1 VLRSGDGNREE
12 AGLIPPN
19 TATKMAG
26 ITLQQRRRR
35 FGVGALLPAVV
46 IILAIL
52 AYPMAASLWLSLHHV
67 ELASGTVAE
76 SFIGL
81 ANYAALLDDDSFR
94 LAVTN
99 SAYFSVCEVALVVGL
114 GLGVALLLNH
124 PLGRSG
130 FFRVLL
136 IIPWAIAPV
145 ANAVLW
151 KWILNSNYGILNAIL
166 TELGLIDNYV
176 TWLGT
181 PGRALNMLL
190 LVDVWKSI
198 PFIALLLLAGLQKI
212 PAMLY
217 RAAWLDGANTW
228 QQFRFITLPSLRT
241 TLAIAIILQTLWS
254 FKLFD
259 LVYVLTRGGPA
270 DGTVL
275 LNYLA
280 YRETFNFLHIGSG
293 AAVAN
298 VVFFIS
304 LILAIAYIRM
314 LRPGGRKVPA

>member
-1 VLRSGDGNREE
+1 
-12 AGLIPPN
+12 
-19 TATKMAG
+19 MAG
-26 ITLQQRRRR
+26 ATLQQRRRR
-35 FGVGALLPAVV
+35 FGVGALLPALA

-67 ELASGTVAE
+67 ALAGGRLQQDFVGFANYSDLLASDTFRLTVA
-76 SFIGL
+76 
-81 ANYAALLDDDSFR
+81 
-94 LAVTN
+94 N
-99 SAYFSVCEVALVVGL
+99 SALFSVCEVVAVVGL

-124 PLGRSG
+124 PIGRFG
-130 FFRVLL
+130 LFRVLL
-136 IIPWAIAPV
+136 IVPWAIAPV

-151 KWILNSNYGILNAIL
+151 KWILNANYGILNAVL
-166 TELGLIDNYV
+166 VQVGLIDEYV

-181 PGRALNMLL
+181 PARALYMLL
-190 LVDVWKSI
+190 IVDIWKSI

-217 RAAWLDGANTW
+217 RAARLDGANAW
-228 QQFRFITLPSLRT
+228 QQFRFVTLPSLRT

-259 LVYVLTRGGPA
+259 LIYVLTRGGPA
-270 DGTVL
+270 DGTLL

-280 YRETFNFLHIGSG
+280 YRETFNFLHIGNG

-298 VVFFIS
+298 VVFFAS
-304 LILAIAYIRM
+304 LVLAILYIRL
-314 LRPGGRKVPA
+314 LRPGGRKAVA

>member
-1 VLRSGDGNREE
+1 
-12 AGLIPPN
+12 
-19 TATKMAG
+19 MAG

-52 AYPMAASLWLSLHHV
+52 AYPMAASLWLSVHHV
-67 ELASGTVAE
+67 ELAGGAVAE
-76 SFIGL
+76 NFNGL

-99 SAYFSVCEVALVVGL
+99 SAYFSVCEVVLVVGL

-124 PLGRSG
+124 PLGQSG

-217 RAAWLDGANTW
+217 RAAWLDGANAW

-280 YRETFNFLHIGSG
+280 YRQTFNFLHIGSG

-314 LRPGGRKVPA
+314 LRPGGRKVKA

>member
-1 VLRSGDGNREE
+1 
-12 AGLIPPN
+12 
-19 TATKMAG
+19 MAG

-35 FGVGALLPAVV
+35 FGVVALLPAL
-46 IILAIL
+46 IIIVAIL

-67 ELASGTVAE
+67 DLAGGQVTQNFV
-76 SFIGL
+76 GL
-81 ANYAALLDDDSFR
+81 ANYSDLLDDDTFR
-94 LAVTN
+94 LALAN
-99 SAYFSVCEVALVVGL
+99 SAYFTVGEVVSVIGL

-124 PLGRSG
+124 PLGQSG
-130 FFRVLL
+130 LFRVLL
-136 IIPWAIAPV
+136 IVPWAIAPV

-151 KWILNSNYGILNAIL
+151 KWILNANYGILNAIL
-166 TELGLIDNYV
+166 TELGLIDDYV
-176 TWLGT
+176 TWLGA

-190 LVDVWKSI
+190 LVDVWKSV

-217 RAAWLDGANTW
+217 RAARLDGANAW
-228 QQFRFITLPSLRT
+228 QQFWFVTLPSLRT
-241 TLAIAIILQTLWS
+241 TLAIAVILQTLWS
-254 FKLFD
+254 FRLFD

-280 YRETFNFLHIGSG
+280 YRETFNFLHIGYG

-298 VVFFIS
+298 VVFFAS
-304 LILAIAYIRM
+304 LILAIVYIRL
-314 LRPGGRKVPA
+314 LRPGGRKVTA

>member
-1 VLRSGDGNREE
+1 
-12 AGLIPPN
+12 
-19 TATKMAG
+19 MAG
-26 ITLQQRRRR
+26 ATLQQRRRR
-35 FGVGALLPAVV
+35 FGVGALLPAMA

-67 ELASGTVAE
+67 ALAG
-76 SFIGL
+76 GL
-81 ANYAALLDDDSFR
+81 LPQDFVGFANYRELFASDTFR
-94 LAVTN
+94 LAVAN
-99 SAYFSVCEVALVVGL
+99 SAFFSVCEVVAVVGL

-124 PLGRSG
+124 PIGRSG
-130 FFRVLL
+130 LFRVLL
-136 IIPWAIAPV
+136 IVPWAIAPV

-151 KWILNSNYGILNAIL
+151 KWILNANYGILNAVL
-166 TELGLIDNYV
+166 VQVGLIDEYV

-181 PGRALNMLL
+181 PARALYMLL
-190 LVDVWKSI
+190 IVDIWKSI

-217 RAAWLDGANTW
+217 RAARLDGANVW
-228 QQFRFITLPSLRT
+228 QQFRFVTLPSLRT

-259 LVYVLTRGGPA
+259 LIYVLTRGGPA
-270 DGTVL
+270 DGTLL

-280 YRETFNFLHIGSG
+280 YRETFNFLHIGNG

-298 VVFFIS
+298 VVFFAS
-304 LILAIAYIRM
+304 LVLAILYIRL
-314 LRPGGRKVPA
+314 LRPGGRKAAA

>member
-1 VLRSGDGNREE
+1 
-12 AGLIPPN
+12 
-19 TATKMAG
+19 MAG

-35 FGVGALLPAVV
+35 FGVGALLPALA

-52 AYPMAASLWLSLHHV
+52 AYPMVASLWLSLHNV
-67 ELASGTVAE
+67 ALAGGRMQQDFVGFANYNDLLASDT
-76 SFIGL
+76 
-81 ANYAALLDDDSFR
+81 FR
-94 LAVTN
+94 LAVAN
-99 SAYFSVCEVALVVGL
+99 SAFFSVCEVVAVVGL

-124 PLGRSG
+124 PIGRSG
-130 FFRVLL
+130 LFRVLL
-136 IIPWAIAPV
+136 IVPWAIAPV

-151 KWILNSNYGILNAIL
+151 KWILNANYGILNAIL
-166 TELGLIDNYV
+166 VQFGLIDGYV

-181 PGRALNMLL
+181 PTRALQMLL
-190 LVDVWKSI
+190 IVDIWKSI

-217 RAAWLDGANTW
+217 RAARLDGANAW
-228 QQFRFITLPSLRT
+228 QQFRFVTLPSLRT

-259 LVYVLTRGGPA
+259 LIYVLTRGGPA
-270 DGTVL
+270 DGTLL

-280 YRETFNFLHIGSG
+280 YRETFNFLHIGNG

-298 VVFFIS
+298 VVFFAS
-304 LILAIAYIRM
+304 LVLAILYIRL
-314 LRPGGRKVPA
+314 LRPGGRKAAA